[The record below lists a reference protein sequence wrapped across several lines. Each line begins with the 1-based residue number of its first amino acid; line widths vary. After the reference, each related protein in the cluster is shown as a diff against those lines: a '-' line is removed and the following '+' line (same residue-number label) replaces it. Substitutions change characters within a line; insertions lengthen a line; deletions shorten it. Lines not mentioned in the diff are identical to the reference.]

1 LPIPEG
7 DLENAMA
14 NLSRGDQ
21 LNVFEVCL
29 TTADVVAYLA
39 ATGEQ
44 NAAWDVST
52 PPLAIGALALGG
64 LMERVGIPEG
74 LLHTGQEFDFLRPV
88 PHGEPVEVRIT
99 VSAASVRRGALMIV
113 FELELHSTGEL
124 VGTGRTNII
133 VAPVEATEELS

>member
-1 LPIPEG
+1 MPEG
-7 DLENAMA
+7 DLANAMA
-14 NLSRGDQ
+14 NLKRGDQ
-21 LNVFEVCL
+21 LDSFEVCL
-29 TTADVVAYLA
+29 TSDDVVAYLA

-44 NAAWDVST
+44 NATWDAWT

-88 PHGEPVEVRIT
+88 AHGEPVEVRLS
-99 VSAASVRRGALMIV
+99 VASASERRGALMIV
-113 FELELHSTGEL
+113 FTLELHAVGQL

-133 VAPVEATEELS
+133 VAPVEQSEVPS